1 MVTGV
6 LLLVLVLLAL
16 LLAAFIYQIVITPVT
31 AVDAPTL
38 LKSAAAPDAP
48 APALPGGLHRIP
60 AAARPAPGTSPPGDS
75 GSQHPWA
82 AALAAIGQDLV
93 GVEAVAGAAYCF
105 DKAFAELS
113 AQIANIHGNHVGLRV
128 EVDAPGHG

>member
-6 LLLVLVLLAL
+6 LFLMLVLLAL
-16 LLAAFIYQIVITPVT
+16 LLAAFIYQIVTRPVT

-38 LKSAAAPDAP
+38 LKSAAAPGAS
-48 APALPGGLHRIP
+48 APALPGGQHRIP